1 MSTRIAFL
9 GLGKLGMPVAVS
21 LAKNPNFYVTGYDVN
36 PALMSKDSYPHR
48 ELGPQKTGTFQSWLS
63 QSPIRFAAAVP
74 DAVEGADFIFA
85 AIQTPHNPLY
95 EGATTLPAERV
106 DFDYTYLKQCA
117 ETLASCV
124 QPHQIVIIISTVL
137 PGTIRREILPVLE
150 GKCHVVYNPFFIAM
164 GTVMYDVANPEF
176 VLLGGDDKIALQT
189 VQQFYHDFYDS
200 INRKG
205 TRVHCMSLE
214 SAELTKVAY
223 NTFIS
228 AKIAFANTLME
239 ICHKVG
245 ADVDSVTE
253 ALSTATDRLISPKYL
268 TAGMGDGGGCHPRD
282 NIAMSHLARKLKLSY
297 DLFECLM
304 TARQEQAN
312 WLVELMCESPLPKA
326 IFGLSFKPE
335 TNITTGSPSLLCTDL
350 LRKRGVQCLTY
361 DPFVDAGKPAPDLAA
376 PHVILIGTRHQ
387 FFADNAETL
396 FPAGSTVLDPH
407 RYIPKVTGVN
417 VVWLGGSHA

>member
-1 MSTRIAFL
+1 
-9 GLGKLGMPVAVS
+9 
-21 LAKNPNFYVTGYDVN
+21 
-36 PALMSKDSYPHR
+36 
-48 ELGPQKTGTFQSWLS
+48 
-63 QSPIRFAAAVP
+63 
-74 DAVEGADFIFA
+74 
-85 AIQTPHNPLY
+85 
-95 EGATTLPAERV
+95 
-106 DFDYTYLKQCA
+106 
-117 ETLASCV
+117 
-124 QPHQIVIIISTVL
+124 
-137 PGTIRREILPVLE
+137 
-150 GKCHVVYNPFFIAM
+150 
-164 GTVMYDVANPEF
+164 
-176 VLLGGDDKIALQT
+176 
-189 VQQFYHDFYDS
+189 
-200 INRKG
+200 
-205 TRVHCMSLE
+205 
-214 SAELTKVAY
+214 
-223 NTFIS
+223 
-228 AKIAFANTLME
+228 
-239 ICHKVG
+239 
-245 ADVDSVTE
+245 VDSVTE